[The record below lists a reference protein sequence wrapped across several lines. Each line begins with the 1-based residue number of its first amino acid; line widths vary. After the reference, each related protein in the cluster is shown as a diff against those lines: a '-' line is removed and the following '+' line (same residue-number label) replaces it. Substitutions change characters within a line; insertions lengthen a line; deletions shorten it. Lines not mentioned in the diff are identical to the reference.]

1 VDVLTAGHTLL
12 AGSAIGAAVGAASAF
27 ALGKGRPELAVDVP
41 GESLGLPK
49 GITDRLP
56 RKWRVGGSALAVG
69 PYRALN
75 FPWIL
80 LDRAIGT
87 FAYVINRAHGRRD
100 EVILQASQLRN
111 VLESHGITSAK
122 WGADERKDFERLFT
136 AIRRNKFGPEERARL
151 RELITE
157 RLKKVAA
164 ERLNFS
170 TAPQAH

>member
-1 VDVLTAGHTLL
+1 LL
-12 AGSAIGAAVGAASAF
+12 AGSAIGAAVGAFSAF

-41 GESLGLPK
+41 AGEAFGLPK
-49 GITDRLP
+49 GVTDRLP

-100 EVILQASQLRN
+100 QVTLQAAQLRA
-111 VLESHGITSAK
+111 VLDTHGIISSK
-122 WGADERKDFERLFT
+122 WPSDLRKEFERLFT
-136 AIRRNKFGPEERARL
+136 AIRRNKFGSEEWVQL
-151 RELITE
+151 RELVHQRLQRVATE
-157 RLKKVAA
+157 RLDFSDAA
-164 ERLNFS
+164 
-170 TAPQAH
+170 QAS